1 MLRMFHLF
9 LLSGLILNGAAAA
22 LPASATLNN
31 IRHEYQGPDNCAP
44 VTALTVL
51 GYHGTRVTQSA
62 AAAVMKDFP
71 GDPQVSSLELAAYL
85 GRFGLRSVIRYAG
98 DPEVLRELVSRGF
111 PVVVQQRLKSGSNV
125 AHFRT
130 VYGYSGDSFLLSDPL
145 RGPSLRLSSA
155 QLTELWR
162 YYNGEYL
169 VAYPPAREGEVRAA
183 MGDDFN
189 ATANWRNA
197 RLNGEQAV
205 KARPGDPYAW
215 WGLAKATLRLG
226 DAETAAYQFNRAVS
240 LGVPTIYYLYRQEAF
255 EAWTQA
261 GWYTR
266 TLQITGRALDAWPR
280 SKELQKFRDL
290 ARGALKEKG

>member
-1 MLRMFHLF
+1 M
-9 LLSGLILNGAAAA
+9 SGLPRLLLTGLALCSVAAA
-22 LPASATLNN
+22 LPASTTLKN

-44 VTALTVL
+44 VTALTIL

-62 AAAVMKDFP
+62 AASALKDYP
-71 GDPQVSSLELAAYL
+71 GDPQVTSLELAAYL

-98 DPEVLRELVSRGF
+98 TPEVLRELVSRGF
-111 PVVVQQRLKSGSNV
+111 PVVVQQRLKPGSNV

-130 VYGYSGDSFLLSDPL
+130 VYGYSAGSFLTSDPL
-145 RGPSLRLSSA
+145 RGPSLRLSNA
-155 QLTELWR
+155 ELTELWR

-169 VAYPPAREGEVRAA
+169 VAYPPARESEVRAA

-189 ATANWRNA
+189 ATANWQNA
-197 RLNGEQAV
+197 RQTGERAV

-215 WGLAKATLRLG
+215 WGLAKANLRLG
-226 DAETAAYQFNRAVS
+226 DAQTAANQFDRAVN

-266 TLQITGRALDAWPR
+266 TLQLTARALDAWPK
-280 SKELQKFRDL
+280 SKELQRFRDL
-290 ARGALKEKG
+290 AQGRLNREG